1 MKRIVCALAVA
12 ALAGALGAASGSAD
26 TSSTLTNPKY
36 FFWAGQTADANS
48 LSNDLI
54 YHGGNVGTTNPIG
67 VETKPAVYLVYWGT
81 EWAQGFKT
89 PDTNGTLYSSKTLQN
104 YVNSFFSNV
113 GGSPWAGV
121 QTQYCRN
128 VPAGTTSC
136 TGIAG
141 AQYVTNPTHQ
151 LKGVWTDATPVPN
164 DIITLGLSENLVDDP
179 LAMEAMRASAHFNYD
194 PNATYIILTPPRP
207 VATGQPVYCG
217 YHTQT
222 TSIDGLGNPYRL
234 QYAFIPFLNTN
245 WPGFG
250 TGGCGMH
257 NVNAKSDSFGNGIF
271 DGYKHRHRARVL
283 GGRHRPGQ
291 LLLRAGRLERRP
303 DERERRQV
311 RLVPHAE
318 HLARRAQLRCPAD
331 VEQRGVRRRQ
341 RRLSG
346 LAIGIERSGGP
357 GRPALRLRP

>member
-271 DGYKHRHRARVL
+271 DGYSIVTGHEYSEAVTDPDNFFSVQDGWNDDQTSENADKCAWIETQNISL
-283 GGRHRPGQ
+283 
-291 LLLRAGRLERRP
+291 AGRKFAVQPTWSNE
-303 DERERRQV
+303 DF
-311 RLVPHAE
+311 
-318 HLARRAQLRCPAD
+318 D
-331 VEQRGVRRRQ
+331 
-341 RRLSG
+341 
-346 LAIGIERSGGP
+346 SGGD
-357 GRPALRLRP
+357 GCAVSR